1 MLKIFTRNHRPD
13 QDFLKSQVV
22 VVIGA
27 YVAIRGLYE
36 LLKPETVTVI
46 RRGFEAFVTQDGARI
61 ENPES
66 VMAMVH
72 LKDVECY
79 DELREMEVIKAT
91 RVLSQKALHRLAE
104 QVASELI
111 KQLDNASA
119 SS

>member
-1 MLKIFTRNHRPD
+1 MLKIFTRHHRPD

-22 VVIGA
+22 AVIGA

-46 RRGFEAFVTQDGARI
+46 RKGFEAFVTQDGARI

-72 LKDVECY
+72 LREVACY
-79 DELREMEVIKAT
+79 DELREMEVIQAT
-91 RVLSQKALHRLAE
+91 RVLSHEALHRLAE
-104 QVASELI
+104 QVASELV
-111 KQLDNASA
+111 KRLDDARA
-119 SS
+119 